1 MDIRN
6 IAIIAHVDHGKTT
19 LTDQM
24 LDQTGMLDDDSQTMD
39 TDDLEQERGI
49 TIYSKNTSLYYEDT
63 KINIVDTP
71 GHADFGSEVE
81 RVLGAVDSVLLVVDA
96 QEGPMPQTKFV
107 LKKSL
112 DLGLKPIVVMNK
124 IDKDAARPEEVHDE
138 ILELFIEL
146 GADENQ
152 LDFPLIYTNAL
163 DGIAKKDL
171 SDESEDLSELLDT
184 IVDEVPPAPSDNEA
198 DFRMQPF
205 NLAYDDHLG
214 RMAIG
219 RVYEGTIE
227 QNQRVFIKKESGETR
242 RGRVDKL
249 FTFEGF
255 NKKEIEQAQAGDIIM
270 VAGLPEVYIGETICE
285 KETQEVLPAIEV
297 DEPVISMDFRA
308 NNSPFSGQDGE
319 YVTSRQ
325 IKERLERELEV
336 NVGLEVEFRGDTFQV
351 SGRGEMHLAILLEN
365 MRREGYEVEVSE
377 PEVIMKEVNG
387 ERCEPFEEVEIE
399 VPSKYSGTV
408 IDKLSNRAGNMVHME
423 TEGNQNIIQFE
434 IPTRGLFGYRS
445 EFVKDTSGEGIF
457 SRSFLGYKPH
467 VGKIKQDETGS
478 MVSMAEGKALAY
490 SLNDLQDRGR
500 MFIEPGDQVYKG
512 MVVGNTAD
520 GQYLEVN
527 PTTGKDLD
535 NMRAA
540 GSDEKINL
548 APAIE
553 IDLQRGMEIMK
564 QDEYLEVTPENI
576 RLRKQDF
583 N

>member
-49 TIYSKNTSLYYEDT
+49 TIYSKNTSLYYNDT

-81 RVLGAVDSVLLVVDA
+81 RVLGAIDSVLLVVDA

-112 DLGLKPIVVMNK
+112 DSGLKPIVVINK
-124 IDKDAARPEEVHDE
+124 IDKDSARPDEVHDE

-146 GADENQ
+146 GADESQ
-152 LDFPLIYTNAL
+152 LDFPLIYTNAK
-163 DGIAKKDL
+163 DGIAKQDL
-171 SDESEDLSELLDT
+171 SDQADDLSVLLDT
-184 IVDEVPPAPSDNEA
+184 IAQEVPPAPQDEQA

-219 RVYEGTIE
+219 RVEEGTIE
-227 QNQRVFIKKESGETR
+227 QNQRVFIKKECGETR
-242 RGRVDKL
+242 RGRIDKI

-255 NKKEIEQAQAGDIIM
+255 DRKEIEQAQAGDIIM
-270 VAGLPEVYIGETICE
+270 ISGLPEVYIGETICE
-285 KETQEVLPAIEV
+285 QEDQQALPAIEV
-297 DEPVISMDFRA
+297 DEPVISMEFQA
-308 NNSPFSGQDGE
+308 NNSPFSGQEGQ

-336 NVGLEVEFRGDTFQV
+336 NVGLEVEFNGDTFEV
-351 SGRGEMHLAILLEN
+351 SGRGEMHLAILMEN
-365 MRREGYEVEVSE
+365 MRREGYEIEVSE
-377 PEVIMKEVNG
+377 PEVIFKEING
-387 ERCEPFEEVEIE
+387 ERCEPFEEVELE

-423 TEGNQNIIQFE
+423 TEGSQNIIQFE

-445 EFVKDTSGEGIF
+445 EFVKDTHGEGIL
-457 SRSFLGYKPH
+457 SRSFLEFRPD
-467 VGKIKQDETGS
+467 VGEIHQDNTGS
-478 MVSMAEGKALAY
+478 MASMAEGKALAY
-490 SLNDLQDRGR
+490 SLDDLQDRGQL
-500 MFIEPGDQVYKG
+500 FIEPGTEVYKG
-512 MVVGNTAD
+512 MVIGNTAD

-540 GSDEKINL
+540 GSDEKIDL
-548 APAIE
+548 APAVG
-553 IDLQRGMEIMK
+553 IDLQKGMEIMK
-564 QDEYLEVTPENI
+564 SDEFLEVTPEDV

-583 N
+583 

>member
-49 TIYSKNTSLYYEDT
+49 TIYSKNTSLYYNDT

-81 RVLGAVDSVLLVVDA
+81 RVLGAIDSVLLVVDA

-112 DLGLKPIVVMNK
+112 DLGLKPIVVINK
-124 IDKDAARPEEVHDE
+124 IDKDAARPDEVHDE

-146 GADENQ
+146 GADESQ
-152 LDFPLIYTNAL
+152 LDFPLVYTNAK
-163 DGIAKKDL
+163 DGLAKQDL
-171 SDESEDLSELLDT
+171 SDQADDLSVLLDT
-184 IVDEVPPAPSDNEA
+184 IVQEVPPAPQDEQA

-219 RVYEGTIE
+219 RVEEGTIE

-242 RGRVDKL
+242 RGRIDKI

-255 NKKEIEQAQAGDIIM
+255 DRKEIDQAQAGDIIM
-270 VAGLPEVYIGETICE
+270 ISGLPEVYIGETICE
-285 KETQEVLPAIEV
+285 QEDQQALPAIEV
-297 DEPVISMDFRA
+297 DEPVISMEFQA
-308 NNSPFSGQDGE
+308 NNSPFSGQEGQ

-336 NVGLEVEFRGDTFQV
+336 NVGLEVEFNGDTFEV
-351 SGRGEMHLAILLEN
+351 SGRGEMHLAILMEN
-365 MRREGYEVEVSE
+365 MRREGYEIEVSE
-377 PEVIMKEVNG
+377 PEVIFKEING
-387 ERCEPFEEVEIE
+387 ERCEPFEEVELE

-423 TEGNQNIIQFE
+423 TEGSQNIIQFE

-445 EFVKDTSGEGIF
+445 EFVKDTHGEGIL
-457 SRSFLGYKPH
+457 SRSFLEFRPD
-467 VGKIKQDETGS
+467 VGEIHQDNTGS
-478 MVSMAEGKALAY
+478 MVSMAKGKALAY
-490 SLNDLQDRGR
+490 SLDDLQDRGQL
-500 MFIEPGDQVYKG
+500 FIEPGTEVYKG
-512 MVVGNTAD
+512 MVIGNTAD

-540 GSDEKINL
+540 GSDEKIDL
-548 APAIE
+548 APAVE
-553 IDLQRGMEIMK
+553 IDLQKGMEIMK
-564 QDEYLEVTPENI
+564 QDEFLEVTPEDV

-583 N
+583 